1 MSEQEVV
8 AGYRA
13 VIGSLVSADVAGI
26 TIISCTVHADHP
38 TTTDVVVVVVVL
50 VVGG

>member
-1 MSEQEVV
+1 MSEHEVV

-13 VIGSLVSADVAGI
+13 VIGSLVSADVAGFA
-26 TIISCTVHADHP
+26 IISCTVHADHS
-38 TTTDVVVVVVVL
+38 TTTDVVVVVVL